1 MEMKNI
7 KRFILIIL
15 MLGFW
20 NFSFAQE
27 KEIVKILNRE
37 LKREVK
43 NQFKS
48 SNFNGDTIKIIEGFS
63 IKDKILTFTIRK
75 TSPYFNGYQ
84 IINQQ
89 VPLNKIKKIGK
100 DIQIILET
108 EKSAV
113 KAHFTTFDEAPKEQV
128 INESL
133 FFLYFS
139 SKKENDDLGIEL
151 LEAFRKA
158 GYEVQK
164 ENWYD

>member
-1 MEMKNI
+1 MKNTE
-7 KRFILIIL
+7 RFVLIIL

-27 KEIVKILNRE
+27 KEILKILNRE

-43 NQFKS
+43 SQFKS

-63 IKDKILTFTIRK
+63 ITKDKILTFTIRK

-84 IINQQ
+84 IIKQQ

-108 EKSAV
+108 EKNAV
-113 KAHFTTFDEAPKEQV
+113 ETHFTTFDENPKEQ
-128 INESL
+128 IIHESL

-151 LEAFRKA
+151 QEAFRKA

-164 ENWYD
+164 GNWYD